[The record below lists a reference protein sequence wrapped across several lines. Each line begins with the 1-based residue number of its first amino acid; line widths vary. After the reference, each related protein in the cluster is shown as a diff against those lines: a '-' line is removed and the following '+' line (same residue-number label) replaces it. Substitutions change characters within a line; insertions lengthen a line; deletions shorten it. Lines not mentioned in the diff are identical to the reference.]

1 MSRSPAVT
9 AVLGVFAL
17 ATVPVLAQV
26 TITGIIPGYEL
37 TQTLHGSGTTNPSK
51 VRRTPLSF
59 HRAPFLVGIAAI
71 SAANPRFIGLFRPE
85 LGSHMRGTCAQ

>member
-26 TITGIIPGYEL
+26 TITGMIPGYEL

-51 VRRTPLSF
+51 VREHYFHF
-59 HRAPFLVGIAAI
+59 HRATFPF
-71 SAANPRFIGLFRPE
+71 
-85 LGSHMRGTCAQ
+85 